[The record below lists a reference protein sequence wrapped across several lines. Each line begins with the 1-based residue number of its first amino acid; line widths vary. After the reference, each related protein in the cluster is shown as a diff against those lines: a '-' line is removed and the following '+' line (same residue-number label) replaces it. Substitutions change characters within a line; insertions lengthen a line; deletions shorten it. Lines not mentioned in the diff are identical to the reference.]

1 MGELAVMDIG
11 RTAYEPALELQQRLV
26 QKVQQSEE
34 ELAYLILVEH
44 DPPVITA
51 GRGRGLENILA
62 SGRQLAEMGIEVHE
76 TTRGGDVTYH
86 GPGQIVGYPI
96 IRIDRH
102 GRDVHKYLR
111 DIEEMLIRA
120 VGRFGIS
127 AGRRAGLTGI
137 WVGAAKLAAIGVAVS
152 RWVSYHGFALNV
164 TTDLSQFATIVPCGL
179 PDESVTSMEVLLGR
193 CILANDVRPAIVEC
207 MVDVFG
213 FDAARE
219 GSVDELLRP
228 ERPEDLSRGR
238 QPPDCVAL
246 G

>member
-11 RTAYEPALELQQRLV
+11 RTAYEPALEIQHRLV
-26 QKVQQSEE
+26 QEVRQSDQ

-62 SGRQLAEMGIEVHE
+62 SRRQLAEMGIEVHE

-102 GRDVHKYLR
+102 GRDVHRYLR

-127 AGRRAGLTGI
+127 ARRREGLTGI
-137 WVGAAKLAAIGVAVS
+137 WVEKAKLAAIGVAVS

-164 TTDLSQFATIVPCGL
+164 TTDLSRFAMIVPCGL
-179 PDESVTSMEVLLGR
+179 RGESVTSMEVLLEKSI
-193 CILANDVRPAIVEC
+193 CANDVRAAIVEC
-207 MVDVFG
+207 MLEVFG
-213 FDAARE
+213 FESSRE
-219 GSVDELLRP
+219 AEIEPQNVR
-228 ERPEDLSRGR
+228 
-238 QPPDCVAL
+238 
-246 G
+246 

>member
-11 RTAYEPALELQQRLV
+11 RTAYEPALELQKRLV
-26 QKVQQSEE
+26 QKVRQSDQ

-62 SGRQLAEMGIEVHE
+62 SRRQLADMGIEVHE

-111 DIEEMLIRA
+111 DIEQMLIRA
-120 VGRFGIS
+120 VGRFGVS
-127 AGRRAGLTGI
+127 GGRREGLTGI
-137 WVGAAKLAAIGVAVS
+137 WVGSAKLAAIGVAVS

-179 PDESVTSMEVLLGR
+179 RDESVTSMEALLGR
-193 CILANDVRPAIVEC
+193 NIRANDVRTAIVEC
-207 MVDVFG
+207 MLEVFG
-213 FDAARE
+213 FESSREAEIEPQNAR
-219 GSVDELLRP
+219 
-228 ERPEDLSRGR
+228 
-238 QPPDCVAL
+238 
-246 G
+246 

>member
-1 MGELAVMDIG
+1 MPQLAVMDIG

-26 QKVQQSEE
+26 QEVRQSDK
-34 ELAYLILVEH
+34 ELAYLVLVEH

-62 SGRQLAEMGIEVHE
+62 SRRQLAEMGIEVHE

-111 DIEEMLIRA
+111 NIEEVLIRS

-127 AGRRAGLTGI
+127 TGRREGLTGI
-137 WVGAAKLAAIGVAVS
+137 WSGTAKLAAIGVAVS

-164 TTDLSQFATIVPCGL
+164 TTDLSRFAMIVPCGL
-179 PDESVTSMEVLLGR
+179 RDESVTSMEVLLGR
-193 CILANDVRPAIVEC
+193 SVCANDVRAAIVEC
-207 MVDVFG
+207 MMEVFG
-213 FDAARE
+213 FESSREAEIESQNAR
-219 GSVDELLRP
+219 
-228 ERPEDLSRGR
+228 
-238 QPPDCVAL
+238 
-246 G
+246 

>member
-1 MGELAVMDIG
+1 MPQLAVMDIG

-26 QKVQQSEE
+26 QEVRQSDE
-34 ELAYLILVEH
+34 ELAYLVLVEH
-44 DPPVITA
+44 DPPVSTA

-62 SGRQLAEMGIEVHE
+62 SRRQLAEMGIEVHE

-111 DIEEMLIRA
+111 NIEEVLIRS

-127 AGRRAGLTGI
+127 TGRREGLTGI
-137 WVGAAKLAAIGVAVS
+137 WSGTAKLAAIGVAVS

-164 TTDLSQFATIVPCGL
+164 TTDLSRFAMIVPCGL
-179 PDESVTSMEVLLGR
+179 RDESVTSMEVLLGR
-193 CILANDVRPAIVEC
+193 SVCANDVRAAIVEC
-207 MVDVFG
+207 MMEVFG
-213 FDAARE
+213 FESSREAEIESQHAR
-219 GSVDELLRP
+219 
-228 ERPEDLSRGR
+228 
-238 QPPDCVAL
+238 
-246 G
+246 

>member
-1 MGELAVMDIG
+1 MAQMRVMDIG

-26 QKVQQSEE
+26 QEVRQSEE
-34 ELAYLILVEH
+34 DLAYLVLVEH

-62 SGRQLAEMGIEVHE
+62 GRRQLAEMGIEVHE

-111 DIEEMLIRA
+111 DIEELLIRA

-127 AGRRAGLTGI
+127 AGRREGLTGI
-137 WVGAAKLAAIGVAVS
+137 WVGSAKLAAIGVAVS

-164 TTDLSQFATIVPCGL
+164 TTDLSRFAMIVPCGL
-179 PDESVTSMEVLLGR
+179 RDESVTSMEVLLGR
-193 CILANDVRPAIVEC
+193 NICANDVRAAIVEC

-213 FDAARE
+213 FESSRE
-219 GSVDELLRP
+219 AEGELQNVR
-228 ERPEDLSRGR
+228 
-238 QPPDCVAL
+238 
-246 G
+246 

>member
-1 MGELAVMDIG
+1 MAQMRVMDIG
-11 RTAYEPALELQQRLV
+11 RTAYGPALEIQRRLV
-26 QKVQQSEE
+26 QKVQQSDQ
-34 ELAYLILVEH
+34 ELAYLVLVEH

-51 GRGRGLENILA
+51 GRGRGMENILA
-62 SGRQLAEMGIEVHE
+62 SRRQLAEMGIEVHQ

-96 IRIDRH
+96 IRIARP

-111 DIEEMLIRA
+111 DIEQMLIRA
-120 VGRFGIS
+120 VERFGVS
-127 AGRRAGLTGI
+127 AGRREGLTGI
-137 WVGAAKLAAIGVAVS
+137 WVGAEKLAAIGVAVS

-164 TTDLSQFATIVPCGL
+164 TTDLSRFATIIPCGL
-179 PDESVTSMEVLLGR
+179 TDKSVTSMEVLLGGKIR
-193 CILANDVRPAIVEC
+193 ANDVRTAIVKC

-219 GSVDELLRP
+219 GSVDESLRP

-238 QPPDCVAL
+238 QPPDCV
-246 G
+246 GPG

>member
-1 MGELAVMDIG
+1 MPELTVMDIG

-26 QKVQQSEE
+26 QEVRQSDQ

-62 SGRQLAEMGIEVHE
+62 SRRQLADMGIEIHE

-96 IRIDRH
+96 IHIDRH

-127 AGRRAGLTGI
+127 ACRRDGLTGI
-137 WVGAAKLAAIGVAVS
+137 WVGSAKLAAIGVAVS

-164 TTDLSQFATIVPCGL
+164 TTDLSRFAMIVPCGL
-179 PDESVTSMEVLLGR
+179 RGESVTSMEVLLER
-193 CILANDVRPAIVEC
+193 SICANDVRTAIVEC
-207 MVDVFG
+207 MLDVFG
-213 FDAARE
+213 FESSRE
-219 GSVDELLRP
+219 AETEPQNVR
-228 ERPEDLSRGR
+228 
-238 QPPDCVAL
+238 
-246 G
+246 

>member
-1 MGELAVMDIG
+1 MAQMTVMDIG

-26 QKVQQSEE
+26 QEVQQSEE

-62 SGRQLAEMGIEVHE
+62 GGRQLAEMGIEVHE

-111 DIEEMLIRA
+111 DIEEMLIRT

-179 PDESVTSMEVLLGR
+179 TDKSVTSMEALLGR
-193 CILANDVRPAIVEC
+193 NIRANDVRPAIVEC

-213 FDAARE
+213 FESSCEAE
-219 GSVDELLRP
+219 T
-228 ERPEDLSRGR
+228 DLQNVR
-238 QPPDCVAL
+238 
-246 G
+246 